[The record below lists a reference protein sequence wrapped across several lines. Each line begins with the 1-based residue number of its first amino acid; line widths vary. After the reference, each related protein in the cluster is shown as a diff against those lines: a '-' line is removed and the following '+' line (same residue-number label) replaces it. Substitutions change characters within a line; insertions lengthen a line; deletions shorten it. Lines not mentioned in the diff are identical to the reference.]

1 MSACDREKGVLLN
14 RSDEDVVWRRPNT
27 RHEHGLFRAWAVM
40 LQNLRSSRMLIWL
53 LFKRDFLAAY
63 KKSFIGFAWI
73 FITPLLGIVQWI
85 FLQRTGILNPGD
97 AGVPYPVYVL
107 VGTTMWGLFVGMFN
121 AAAATLTAG
130 QALVMQVNYPH
141 EAFLFK
147 EVAQQMARFVIS
159 FVMVMVVLAAFRVIP
174 AWTTVLLPLV
184 VLPMFFLAS
193 AAGLVASMLG
203 VVAVDIRMIINMAL
217 GLLMWASPIIYVA
230 PSDNAF
236 VRLINR
242 WNPLTY
248 LVCSARDIVLHGHLY
263 EPSIFALCSGV
274 AFVLFLLSWRLFYV
288 SESQLI
294 ERMV

>member
-1 MSACDREKGVLLN
+1 M
-14 RSDEDVVWRRPNT
+14 RPNT
-27 RHEHGLFRAWAVM
+27 RHEHGLFHAWAVM
-40 LQNLRSSRMLIWL
+40 LRNLKSSRMLIWL
-53 LFKRDFLAAY
+53 LFKRDFLSTY
-63 KKSFIGFAWI
+63 KKSFIGFAWV
-73 FITPLLGIVQWI
+73 FITPLLGIVQWV

-121 AAAATLTAG
+121 AAASTLTAG
-130 QALVMQVNYPH
+130 QSLVMQVKYPH

-147 EVAQQMARFVIS
+147 ELAQQMARFVIS
-159 FVMVMVVLAAFRVIP
+159 FVMVLAVLAAFRVMP

-184 VLPMFFLAS
+184 ALPMFFLAS

-203 VVAVDIRMIINMAL
+203 VVAVDLRMIINMAL

-230 PSDNAF
+230 PSGNAF
-236 VRLINR
+236 VRLLNR

-248 LVCSARDIVLHGHLY
+248 LVCSARDIVLNGHLY
-263 EPSIFALCSGV
+263 EPPVFALCSVV
-274 AFVLFLLSWRLFYV
+274 AFALFLVSWRLFYV
-288 SESQLI
+288 SEAQLI